1 MTRDTNV
8 LGSGDGSRPT
18 TDGTVDNIGAG
29 EAFAPKEKGKGEGA
43 GEVTKPAPAERMA
56 DRRKNVEASKADGS
70 DAFGLHE
77 NLETETNKEKGPPPP
92 PPPPKQQP

>member
-1 MTRDTNV
+1 MTRDNNV

-29 EAFAPKEKGKGEGA
+29 EAFAPKENGKGKDTP
-43 GEVTKPAPAERMA
+43 GEVTKPGPPERMA
-56 DRRKNVEASKADGS
+56 ANRRNVEATKADGS

-77 NLETETNKEKGPPPP
+77 DLETETNEETP
-92 PPPPKQQP
+92 PPPPKPRP

>member
-1 MTRDTNV
+1 MTRDNNV

-29 EAFAPKEKGKGEGA
+29 EAFVPKDKGKGA
-43 GEVTKPAPAERMA
+43 PGEVSKPAPTERMA
-56 DRRKNVEASKADGS
+56 DKRKNVEATKADGS

-77 NLETETNKEKGPPPP
+77 DLETETNKEPSS
-92 PPPPKQQP
+92 PPKRRP

>member
-1 MTRDTNV
+1 MTRDNNV

-29 EAFAPKEKGKGEGA
+29 EAFAPKENGKGQGD
-43 GEVTKPAPAERMA
+43 VSKPAPTERMA
-56 DRRKNVEASKADGS
+56 DKRKNVEATKADGS

-77 NLETETNKEKGPPPP
+77 DLETETNEEPSSPPNRRP
-92 PPPPKQQP
+92 

>member
-1 MTRDTNV
+1 MTRGNHV

-29 EAFAPKEKGKGEGA
+29 EAFVPKDKGKHTS
-43 GEVTKPAPAERMA
+43 GEVSKPAPAERMA
-56 DRRKNVEASKADGS
+56 GKRKNVEATKADGS

-77 NLETETNKEKGPPPP
+77 DLETETNEETP
-92 PPPPKQQP
+92 PPPPKPRP

>member
-1 MTRDTNV
+1 MTRDGSS

-29 EAFAPKEKGKGEGA
+29 KAFSTGEQKGKDKR
-43 GEVTKPAPAERMA
+43 GEVSKPAPTERMSEK
-56 DRRKNVEASKADGS
+56 RKNVEASKADGS

-77 NLETETNKEKGPPPP
+77 DLSTETNKEEEPRP
-92 PPPPKQQP
+92 